1 MVLSKLVKNRAVSNI
16 LSLPYLNVR
25 FSLSVMPI
33 VNQMEFEPKG
43 LFILFY
49 LVDCLS
55 VIIIV
60 NGNSST

>member
-1 MVLSKLVKNRAVSNI
+1 MVFTKLVKNRAVGI
-16 LSLPYLNVR
+16 QYPLSLPYLNVR

-55 VIIIV
+55 VFSNHNIKW
-60 NGNSST
+60 

>member
-1 MVLSKLVKNRAVSNI
+1 MVFTKLVKSRVANI
-16 LSLPYLNVR
+16 QYPLSLPYLNVR

-43 LFILFY
+43 LFTLFF

-55 VIIIV
+55 IANH
-60 NGNSST
+60 NGKW